1 MKKQIIIDSYIKV
14 IKDDLLGKVYKVFD
28 ITKEGSFIA
37 VGVIRATESVN
48 IDDVIPA
55 SEDDFNDTNQ
65 TELSQE
71 VSFF

>member
-1 MKKQIIIDSYIKV
+1 MKKQIIKGSYIKV
-14 IKDDLLGKVYKVFD
+14 VKGDLLGKVYKVFD

-48 IDDVIPA
+48 IDYVTPA

-65 TELSQE
+65 DELSQE

>member
-1 MKKQIIIDSYIKV
+1 MKKQIIIGSYIKV
-14 IKDDLLGKVYKVFD
+14 IKGDLLGKVYKVFD

-37 VGVIRATESVN
+37 VGVISATESVN
-48 IDDVIPA
+48 IDDVIPT

>member
-1 MKKQIIIDSYIKV
+1 MKKQIIIGSYIKV
-14 IKDDLLGKVYKVFD
+14 IKGNLLGKVYKVFD
-28 ITKEGSFIA
+28 ITKEGSFID

-48 IDDVIPA
+48 IDSVTPT

-65 TELSQE
+65 DELSQE